1 MKVIEWERDRII
13 FRFFGVKWDWA
24 IEPRYWRP
32 HIIGIGILV
41 ATPVILYFVYP
52 PLLATFIE
60 GSLLPCIVLPVIL
73 MLIGTGRFNFGPQFF
88 VGVGGFT
95 AGLLSIHLGLG
106 PGITLLAAAAAG
118 LLTGLIFSP
127 LTLLAGGIYFAL
139 LTLLL
144 PLILLEVTFVFD
156 IFKGDT
162 GIAGIPFLVNLPN
175 FTLSQLLYAFIA
187 LALMLTYL
195 SITDRVLRSRYALQ
209 MAAINDDEEVANS
222 LGVNISRIKI
232 ISFVGPAVMISI
244 VGWFYA
250 HYFGAFSGITYL
262 PMTFMMKVFM
272 ALVIGGRGAWA
283 IVLGSYVVT
292 LIEILLIRFAGDLSP
307 ILFPIIML
315 TLLLIFREEG
325 LFGLYRKRHYRDYKP
340 RFKITK

>member
-1 MKVIEWERDRII
+1 MRIIEWDRDRII
-13 FRFFGVKWDWA
+13 FRFFGVKWDLA

-32 HIIGIGILV
+32 HIIGIGILIL
-41 ATPVILYFVYP
+41 TPVILYFVYP
-52 PLLATFIE
+52 ALLATFIE
-60 GSLLPCIVLPVIL
+60 GSLLPCVALPVIL

-106 PGITLLAAAAAG
+106 PGITLLAAAVAG
-118 LLTGLIFSP
+118 LVTGLIFSP

-144 PLILLEVTFVFD
+144 PLIFLEITFVFD

-162 GIAGIPFLVNLPN
+162 GLSGIPFLIKSPY
-175 FTLSQLLYAFIA
+175 FTLNQLLYAFTA
-187 LALMLTYL
+187 LALMLLYIT
-195 SITDRVLRSRYALQ
+195 ITDRVLRSRYALQ
-209 MAAINDDEEVANS
+209 MAAINDDEEVANG

-232 ISFVGPAVMISI
+232 VSFVIPAVMISI

-283 IVLGSYVVT
+283 IVLGGYVVT
-292 LIEILLIRFAGDLSP
+292 LIEVLLIRFTGDLSP

-325 LFGLYRKRHYRDYKP
+325 IFGLYRKRHYRDYRP
-340 RFKITK
+340 HIKITK

>member
-13 FRFFGVKWDWA
+13 FRFFGVKWDWT
-24 IEPRYWRP
+24 IEPGYWRP

-60 GSLLPCIVLPVIL
+60 GSLLPCIVLPIIL

-144 PLILLEVTFVFD
+144 PLIFLEVTFVFG

-187 LALMLTYL
+187 LALMLIYL
-195 SITDRVLRSRYALQ
+195 AITDRVLRSRYALQ

-292 LIEILLIRFAGDLSP
+292 LIEMLLIRFAGDLSP

>member
-1 MKVIEWERDRII
+1 MSIIEWERDRIVL
-13 FRFFGVKWDWA
+13 RLFGVKWDWA

-41 ATPVILYFVYP
+41 LTPIILYFVYP
-52 PLLATFIE
+52 ALLATFIE

-95 AGLLSIHLGLG
+95 AGLLSIHFGLG
-106 PGITLLAAAAAG
+106 PGITLIAAAAAG
-118 LLTGLIFSP
+118 LVTGLIFSP

-144 PLILLEVTFVFD
+144 PLIFLEVTFVFE

-162 GIAGIPFLVNLPN
+162 GLSGIPFLFNFPN
-175 FTLSQLLYAFIA
+175 FTLNQLLYAFAA
-187 LALMLTYL
+187 LALMLIYL
-195 SITDRVLRSRYALQ
+195 AITDRLLRSRYALQ
-209 MAAINDDEEVANS
+209 MAAINDDEEVANG

-232 ISFVGPAVMISI
+232 LSFIGPAVMISI

-283 IVLGSYVVT
+283 IVLGGYVVT
-292 LIEILLIRFAGDLSP
+292 LIEVLLIRFAGDWSP

-340 RFKITK
+340 HFKITK